1 MKRFALLALFTLV
14 PVTAFAV
21 PASDIRNG
29 RVDGANLVGLTTVP
43 LFVTPT
49 GYRFVLTDIT
59 WTPGKYGTPPS
70 GTVPQGVSVW
80 IQDGVSGIRW
90 YQGLP
95 AGSATPHVGFTTG
108 IVFQTDEQ
116 VQVGV
121 STSGTPVTWSC
132 SWEGYVE
139 PVGVSAVEPRPEQLG
154 FEVFPNP
161 SGSKVLLQFQLQR
174 EGKAAIAIYDSRG
187 RKVRS
192 LADQVRAAGWNVVE
206 WDGRDDR
213 GRAVGTGTY
222 FARLASP
229 DGTRSEKVIRF

>member
-1 MKRFALLALFTLV
+1 MQRIVLVALLLLV
-14 PVTAFAV
+14 PAAAGAV

-29 RVDGANLVGLTTVP
+29 RVDQANLVGLTTVP
-43 LFVTPT
+43 LYVAPT

-59 WTPGKYGTPPS
+59 WTPGKYLTQPS

-80 IQDGVSGIRW
+80 IQDGASGIRW

-108 IVFQTDEQ
+108 LVFQPDEQ
-116 VQVGV
+116 IQVGV

-132 SWEGYVE
+132 SWAGYVE
-139 PVGVSAVEPRPEQLG
+139 PVGVSAIEPQTERLG
-154 FEVFPNP
+154 LEVFPNP
-161 SGSKVLLQFQLQR
+161 SGSKVLLQFQLER

-192 LADQVRAAGWNVVE
+192 LTEQVRAAGWNVVE
-206 WDGRDDR
+206 WDGRDDH
-213 GRAVGTGTY
+213 GRAVGSGTY
-222 FARLASP
+222 FAKLASP
-229 DGTRSEKVIRF
+229 DGVKSEKMIRL

>member
-1 MKRFALLALFTLV
+1 MKRVLLLVLLLA
-14 PVTAFAV
+14 PAV
-21 PASDIRNG
+21 SQATPASDIRNG

-80 IQDGVSGIRW
+80 IQNGSNDVRW
-90 YQGLP
+90 YEGLP
-95 AGSATPHVGFTTG
+95 TGSATPHNAFHTG
-108 IVFQTDEQ
+108 IVFQSDEQ

-121 STSGTPVTWSC
+121 STSGSLPAWSC
-132 SWEGYVE
+132 SWQGYVE
-139 PVGVSAVEPRPEQLG
+139 AVGVSAVEPTPERFGL
-154 FEVFPNP
+154 EVFPNP
-161 SGSKVLLQFQLQR
+161 SGSRVMLQFQLER

-192 LADQVRAAGWNVVE
+192 LTEQVRAAGWNVVE
-206 WDGRDDR
+206 WDGRDDT
-213 GRAVGTGTY
+213 GRAVGSGTY
-222 FARLASP
+222 FARLAAP
-229 DGTRSEKVIRF
+229 DGSQTEKVIRF